1 MTFKCCQ
8 NCIIDMICTD
18 PCEKFEIE
26 KLHLDNL
33 SNFNKCLRLIKKYMN
48 KKFINGN
55 ISIEIESNL
64 IAIYKNDEL
73 HRDNGPAVVYKDGTE
88 EWYKDGKRHRDDGP
102 AVIDTDG
109 YQVWYKN
116 GKRHRDDG
124 PAVIVSDG
132 SKVWYKNGKR
142 HRDNGPAIIR
152 SDGYKAWYKNGVRIK
167 NDIQML
173 SKLHNR
179 YDLY

>member
-18 PCEKFEIE
+18 PCERFEIG

-33 SNFNKCLRLIKKYMN
+33 SNFNNCLRLMKKYDN
-48 KKFINGN
+48 KKFRNDGVSIKIGFNSIVICKNGV
-55 ISIEIESNL
+55 
-64 IAIYKNDEL
+64 L
-73 HRDNGPAVVYKDGTE
+73 HRHDGPAIIYSNGSK
-88 EWYKDGKRHRDDGP
+88 EWYKYGKRHRDDGP
-102 AVIDTDG
+102 AVIDSDG

-116 GKRHRDDG
+116 GLRHRED
-124 PAVIVSDG
+124 
-132 SKVWYKNGKR
+132 
-142 HRDNGPAIIR
+142 GPAIIR

-173 SKLHNR
+173 
-179 YDLY
+179 